1 MTPLGAEIRDLIAAE
16 GPIPV
21 SRYMALCLGHPRY
34 GYYMTRDP
42 IGLAGDFVTAPEI
55 SQMFGELVG
64 LWAAQAWIDLG
75 RPAPFALVELGP
87 GRGTLMADA
96 LRAAKVAPGFLE
108 AAAVHLV
115 ETSPVLRERQHATL
129 AAPPA
134 ALGGGVHW
142 HAQLDAVPDLPLI
155 ALANEF
161 FDALPVRQMVR
172 DRGAW
177 RERLVGLD
185 DAGALAFG
193 LSPEADPSISD
204 PSFAWDAPEGAVLEI
219 AAAGAA
225 VMRALAGRIVSAGG
239 AALAID
245 YGHARTG
252 FADTLQAIRRH
263 AFADPLV
270 DPGEAD
276 VTAHVDFAQLAVA
289 AQGAGARVFGPVT
302 QGAFLRA
309 LGIEPRARALA
320 ARASAR
326 QSEEIGAALVRL
338 TGDRDADMGVLFKA
352 LAVAHPRLSA
362 CAGFTRDE
370 GPC

>member
-1 MTPLGAEIRDLIAAE
+1 MTPLEREIRTLIAVE

-21 SRYMALCLGHPRY
+21 SRYMALCLGHPTH

-42 IGLAGDFVTAPEI
+42 IGMAGDFVTAPEI

-64 LWAAQAWIDLG
+64 LWAAQTWIDLG
-75 RPAPFALVELGP
+75 RPSPFALVELGP

-96 LRAAKVAPGFLE
+96 LRAAKVAPGFLQ

-115 ETSPVLRERQHATL
+115 ETSPVLRARQRATL
-129 AAPPA
+129 ASPPA

-142 HAQLDAVPDLPLI
+142 HASLDDVPDRPVI

-161 FDALPVRQMVR
+161 FDALPIRQVVR

-177 RERLVGLD
+177 RERLVGI
-185 DAGALAFG
+185 DAGGALAFG
-193 LSPEADPSISD
+193 LAPDADPSVSY
-204 PSFAWDAPEGAVLEI
+204 DAPDGAVLEI

-225 VMRALAGRIVSAGG
+225 VMRALAARIVACGG

-252 FADTLQAIRRH
+252 FADTLQAVRRH

-270 DPGEAD
+270 DAGEAD
-276 VTAHVDFAQLAVA
+276 VTAHVDFAQLAQA
-289 AQGAGARVFGPVT
+289 AQDAGARVFGPVT
-302 QGAFLRA
+302 QGALLRA
-309 LGIEPRARALA
+309 LGIEHRARTLA
-320 ARASAR
+320 SRASAKA
-326 QSEEIGAALVRL
+326 SEEIGAALTRL
-338 TGDRDADMGVLFKA
+338 AGEGEDDMGVLFKA

-362 CAGFTRDE
+362 CAGFA
-370 GPC
+370 